1 MIMKGLSNLKFP
13 AQALAVVGLTLAF
26 GTFCV
31 WSLHSSHFGVS
42 KIQINSLTPE
52 NQSYFSYFKNEIEAD
67 LTSFHKQLLWQINIR
82 DIMAK
87 IKKKPWVQVARVRR
101 VFPNKLEVDLGL
113 QAVGLIFINDRGDKY
128 PISSEGNILPRISEQ
143 LLPDVP
149 LLRGRKFLDDA
160 NLREDALLLSSQLPL
175 IGPLSRPMLSEI
187 YFNPKNGFELLLN
200 ESRFRVILGQDNYEL
215 KLKRVAKVIE
225 YLNAK
230 NIQGRVI
237 DARYEK
243 KILVRLR
250 KGT

>member
-1 MIMKGLSNLKFP
+1 MKALNKVKFP
-13 AQALAVVGLTLAF
+13 IQALVVVALTLAF
-26 GTFCV
+26 GTFIV
-31 WSLHSSHFGVS
+31 WGLHSPHFGIS
-42 KIQINSLTPE
+42 KIQINSL
-52 NQSYFSYFKNEIEAD
+52 NQETQAYFSYFKKEVEAD
-67 LTSFHKQLLWQINIR
+67 LLPFQKQLLWQINIR
-82 DIMAK
+82 DIMVK
-87 IKKKPWVQVARVRR
+87 IKKEPWVQEARVRR
-101 VFPNKLEVDLGL
+101 VFPNKLEIDLGL
-113 QAVGLIFINDRGDKY
+113 QEVELVFISDRGDRY
-128 PISSEGNILPRISEQ
+128 PISSEGNLLPKISEK

-160 NLREDALLLSSQLPL
+160 GLREDALLLSSQLPL
-175 IGPLSRPMLSEI
+175 TGPLSRPLLSEI
-187 YFNPKNGFELLLN
+187 YFNPKLGFELLLS
-200 ESRFRVILGQDNYEL
+200 ESSFRVILGQDNYEL